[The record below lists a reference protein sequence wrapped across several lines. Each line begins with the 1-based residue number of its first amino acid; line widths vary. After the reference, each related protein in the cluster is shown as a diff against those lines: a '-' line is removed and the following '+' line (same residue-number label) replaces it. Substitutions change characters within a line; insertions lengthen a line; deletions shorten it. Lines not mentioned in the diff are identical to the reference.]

1 MRSIQRKRERG
12 VDQLVPRPLIII
24 VECRRTDRISGKGS
38 CKEASALRL
47 VKDSKVVR
55 ENIAVMYNAR
65 INAKTRVLR

>member
-1 MRSIQRKRERG
+1 M
-12 VDQLVPRPLIII
+12 III